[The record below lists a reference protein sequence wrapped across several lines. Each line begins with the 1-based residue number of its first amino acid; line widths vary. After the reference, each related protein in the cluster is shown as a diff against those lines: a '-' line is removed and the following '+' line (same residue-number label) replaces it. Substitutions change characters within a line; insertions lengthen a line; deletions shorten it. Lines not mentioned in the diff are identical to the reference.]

1 MNNRYTFVMKMMYIM
16 NGFPENRSVEIYAEG
31 CSYVNKMNKWL

>member
-1 MNNRYTFVMKMMYIM
+1 MKNDVYYEC
-16 NGFPENRSVEIYAEG
+16 FPKNRSVEIYAEG